1 MLLLLLLLF
10 CGGKALLLH
19 RRRRRRPLPSVF
31 GILYISFFC
40 HAVMMMMMSR
50 RRHHPMAF
58 QTSQINSRIKEYP
71 ISAFRIHYT
80 GSFFLD
86 KCSCSK

>member
-1 MLLLLLLLF
+1 MLLLLLLF

-50 RRHHPMAF
+50 VDIILWLFKLH
-58 QTSQINSRIKEYP
+58 K
-71 ISAFRIHYT
+71 
-80 GSFFLD
+80 
-86 KCSCSK
+86 

>member
-1 MLLLLLLLF
+1 MLF

-50 RRHHPMAF
+50 RRHHPIWLF
-58 QTSQINSRIKEYP
+58 KL
-71 ISAFRIHYT
+71 H
-80 GSFFLD
+80 
-86 KCSCSK
+86 K